1 MDYRRRGEW
10 MRVWIVIAA
19 LGLGSC
25 QQAAEQ
31 QMQGIQDKVA
41 DDAVEQ
47 YRMVEKS
54 GSAIDKC
61 VQAGMVSAAYLQAK
75 NDAEYSSWKSIEK
88 LNCAN
93 AGVQR

>member
-1 MDYRRRGEW
+1 
-10 MRVWIVIAA
+10 MRSWILAA
-19 LGLGSC
+19 GLALSSC
-25 QQAAEQ
+25 QQAVDQ
-31 QMQGIQDKVA
+31 QMHSIQDKVA
-41 DDAVEQ
+41 SDAVEQ

-75 NDAEYSSWKSIEK
+75 NEEDYSSWKSIER

-93 AGVQR
+93 AGIAK